1 MFEGLSDK
9 EKTTTTTTTTTTPSY
24 RTDESSSY
32 KTDEIENIEQI
43 VRKNENTDII
53 EISRDIDLKSQLSE
67 NFLKITNQ
75 LDDWYKLGRSLNAI
89 ISEFNDTF
97 IELFE
102 INRVHNKPYPIL
114 DYSITIDEEEKIKPD
129 NLETNIRCP
138 DNSENYLKIMY
149 YDRLKSEV
157 KKKLELTDDV
167 LDTDNKKIIESGKWK
182 DVPLNENG
190 VNRRFW
196 EKTKEGSKGL
206 IGFLGSYS
214 FDGGLKKMALKA
226 LAAASVYTIS
236 GLGIVPTFIIYLI
249 AALDF
254 GNFSLNK
261 FKTQAKY
268 INEKYSYPKVFF
280 ICEKE
285 GDGDDD
291 EKKTQ
296 KGGGDNGNKPTKLD
310 LISEESELLR
320 KLVKMG
326 VDQYR
331 PELLKN
337 LGREEKAILTELEK
351 LELDPGPNSS
361 LKDVEGWRQGQD
373 FIRDFNS
380 NMENRAQVAVAKFP
394 YSPKGDESELA
405 FKEGEEFYVDED
417 VNEHWLI
424 ARSKKDPN
432 KSGYV
437 PKNHVDIH
445 IENLDKDNGTAKG
458 EPEPEPEPGLEEEEV
473 VDLVFLTEDE
483 GDEDENK
490 PPSMYPTSDEESEG
504 ELESNKLPPMYPTS
518 DEELEEESESNKRE
532 PEPEPE
538 PEPALEENPQ
548 VPLEPPPSPKPQI
561 GTSDPPP
568 PPSPSPKPQMPAT
581 PPSEEGGNK
590 QSQQNGDE
598 EEQPKTDY
606 YSWKKIK
613 NEGEFLKID
622 ENNDDKYRIDKNII
636 FRKPIFSDNY
646 NKHLDR
652 VEEDLTELFTKPAIN
667 KIRSWL
673 NIEEQ
678 YYSFKTMLPDFLIGD
693 GGNINKLEKSAA
705 NKRKLL
711 QMGGSG
717 SDNDVL
723 SGGILSECNQTA
735 SIDSLM
741 KMATNEYPCILE
753 IGGGPKNSPGNKSP
767 GNTPK
772 VDPEPEVPESP
783 GDVPSEGGT
792 KEEIISKLSN
802 YKDKADSEIDPRGF
816 NLLRLKR
823 TEEEFNKD
831 LKRWKLSQFDDIQLI
846 NEFKKYKTS
855 VEKGDETSNN
865 KLTKLQ
871 KEYIKK
877 FNDRIANIDSKDIPY
892 DPYDFRFLKSIN
904 YDNTSF
910 PAIRINDKSLPFN
923 DLSNKSRVD
932 NLYHKLRKK
941 YEKKRLDEE
950 EIIVDILTDYG
961 LDLSIIPSDSIDN
974 DLFTAFRGFFK
985 NDDRERKYVF
995 LDKEKIDEILSG
1007 DGGERDLENLR
1018 KSYNHMKSNIN
1029 IADGGGQRQQGGSA
1043 GTHALVSRPQ
1053 QQRRFGSSEE
1063 DGGDDYPRATKPTDS
1078 ENQRS
1083 TRSTRSKGYLENPID
1098 KLLEVIDNQE
1108 GDGFDYKFGSL
1119 KDDYKKKKKNIKDI
1133 GKYLA
1138 VLNDLKLEF
1147 EDRKKRVER
1156 QIENDKSNDNK
1167 DKYDIKEITKRP
1179 NFLDNSYI
1187 TLFQSVCGIK
1197 ATLMW
1202 YGDAKDGAKQKYVN
1216 TIKDTKVSFNDGVL
1230 TMPWQKSLGDG
1241 DNKYWEQYIREIL
1254 PFFSLTEGKYDSN
1267 NEVESEI
1274 LGQNTEEGEESRGGP
1289 DGDVPHEILLT
1300 EDLES
1305 TQGLKLQPE
1314 PEPEPALDED
1324 DLFATAGRGGE
1335 EWLER
1340 NLIGGGKKVKIM
1352 RLTDPNPQD
1361 DIFYNIKLDEQDGL
1375 WKEPINKNGIKIDPP
1390 LIKLIYL
1397 KSNIIDLSKIF
1408 YKNASLIE
1416 QNLKLYNELNNL
1428 INKSDK
1434 DDERDID
1441 EDTNEDSFREM
1452 SSDSSTPSDS
1462 ILSDNKT
1469 SVEYIE
1475 KEREDKEPKQERK
1488 EEEKIELDKRLY
1500 SSSELEDL
1508 QKDLERLKLEI
1519 KEKEL
1524 AIKNM
1529 NINISRLERLGH
1541 GEESEER
1548 QRAIKDYEYGQKKL
1562 ILLNKLVKQR
1572 QDRIDNL
1579 SELLKEIKNNN
1590 SRIIREKYE
1599 DNKLQEEINELQLKS
1614 RLKETIKNKTDK
1626 DNLLYKSLKDSE
1638 FKTMEQKLRDI
1649 EERENNIKIESIR
1662 NDRNNKDDLSKI
1674 LFKDKVR
1681 TPRKRRKKKKNKTL
1695 KK

>member
-9 EKTTTTTTTTTTPSY
+9 ETTKTTTTTTTIPSY

-167 LDTDNKKIIESGKWK
+167 LDTDNKNIIESGEWK

-190 VNRRFW
+190 ANRSLW
-196 EKTKEGSKGL
+196 EKTKERSKGL

-214 FDGGLKKMALKA
+214 LDGGLKKMVLKT
-226 LAAASVYTIS
+226 LAAVAPFTIS
-236 GLGIVPTFIIYLI
+236 GFLSVPTLIIYFI
-249 AALDF
+249 AALDL
-254 GNFSLNK
+254 GNFTTNK
-261 FKTQAKY
+261 FMSQAKY
-268 INEKYSYPKVFF
+268 INEKYSYPKVLFY
-280 ICEKE
+280 CEKGE
-285 GDGDDD
+285 DRDDD

-296 KGGGDNGNKPTKLD
+296 KGGGSLMVINK
-310 LISEESELLR
+310 SEGSHPQAELE
-320 KLVKMG
+320 
-326 VDQYR
+326 
-331 PELLKN
+331 PEL
-337 LGREEKAILTELEK
+337 RP
-351 LELDPGPNSS
+351 D
-361 LKDVEGWRQGQD
+361 
-373 FIRDFNS
+373 
-380 NMENRAQVAVAKFP
+380 
-394 YSPKGDESELA
+394 
-405 FKEGEEFYVDED
+405 
-417 VNEHWLI
+417 
-424 ARSKKDPN
+424 
-432 KSGYV
+432 
-437 PKNHVDIH
+437 
-445 IENLDKDNGTAKG
+445 
-458 EPEPEPEPGLEEEEV
+458 EEEAIRIQAIFRGFQARKKLAQAQAPAALAE
-473 VDLVFLTEDE
+473 E
-483 GDEDENK
+483 GRTWAAAAAADMAERTKAKDAHK
-490 PPSMYPTSDEESEG
+490 PKVLD
-504 ELESNKLPPMYPTS
+504 
-518 DEELEEESESNKRE
+518 
-532 PEPEPE
+532 
-538 PEPALEENPQ
+538 
-548 VPLEPPPSPKPQI
+548 
-561 GTSDPPP
+561 
-568 PPSPSPKPQMPAT
+568 T
-581 PPSEEGGNK
+581 PPSEGNK

-598 EEQPKTDY
+598 EEQPKTGY

-622 ENNDDKYRIDKNII
+622 ENNDENNDDKYHIDKNII

-678 YYSFKTMLPDFLIGD
+678 YYSFKAWLDKN
-693 GGNINKLEKSAA
+693 NINKLEKSAA

-723 SGGILSECNQTA
+723 SGGILGECNQTA

-741 KMATNEYPCILE
+741 KMATKEYPCILE
-753 IGGGPKNSPGNKSP
+753 IGGAGKKGTGGQNGSA
-767 GNTPK
+767 
-772 VDPEPEVPESP
+772 DPVPENPNEPADPSTSNSTE
-783 GDVPSEGGT
+783 GD

-816 NLLRLKR
+816 NSLRLKR

-877 FNDRIANIDSKDIPY
+877 FNDRIENIDSKEIPY

-910 PAIRINDKSLPFN
+910 PTIRINDKELSFN
-923 DLSNKSRVD
+923 DLSNKSNVD

-950 EIIVDILTDYG
+950 EIIEYILTDYG
-961 LDLSIIPSDSIDN
+961 LNFGIIQRIRIDGN
-974 DLFTAFRGFFK
+974 LFTEFNDFFS
-985 NDDRERKYVF
+985 DDRNREYVY
-995 LDKEKIDEILSG
+995 LKKEKIDEILSSEV
-1007 DGGERDLENLR
+1007 GERDLDNLR
-1018 KSYNHMKSNIN
+1018 ERYNVQKSDIDAM
-1029 IADGGGQRQQGGSA
+1029 DGGGRQTLTLSPNPDPRTEYYDSSTSA
-1043 GTHALVSRPQ
+1043 TESGN
-1053 QQRRFGSSEE
+1053 QRRK
-1063 DGGDDYPRATKPTDS
+1063 RRTKTT
-1078 ENQRS
+1078 RS

-1147 EDRKKRVER
+1147 EDRKKRVEV

-1197 ATLMW
+1197 AVLMW
-1202 YGDAKDGAKQKYVN
+1202 YGDAKDGTKQRYVN
-1216 TIKDTKVSFNDGVL
+1216 ETIKDTKVSFNDGVL

-1241 DNKYWEQYIREIL
+1241 DNKYWEQYIKEIL
-1254 PFFSLTEGKYDSN
+1254 PFFSLTEDKYDN
-1267 NEVESEI
+1267 KVKSEI
-1274 LGQNTEEGEESRGGP
+1274 LDQNTEGGEESREDP
-1289 DGDVPHEILLT
+1289 SGDVPPSPHSAE
-1300 EDLES
+1300 ELEPE
-1305 TQGLKLQPE
+1305 TTLEELE
-1314 PEPEPALDED
+1314 PEPSIQPGGVVSS
-1324 DLFATAGRGGE
+1324 DLV
-1335 EWLER
+1335 
-1340 NLIGGGKKVKIM
+1340 GGGDKFEIRRKM
-1352 RLTDPNPQD
+1352 EPNPQD
-1361 DIFYNIKLDEQDGL
+1361 DIFYNIKLDEQDSL

-1408 YKNASLIE
+1408 YKNAALIE

-1428 INKSDK
+1428 IKKSDK

-1441 EDTNEDSFREM
+1441 EDTNEDNYREM

-1462 ILSDNKT
+1462 ILSDDKT

-1475 KEREDKEPKQERK
+1475 KEGEDKEPKQERK

-1590 SRIIREKYE
+1590 SRIISEKYE

-1662 NDRNNKDDLSKI
+1662 NDRNNKDDLSNI